1 MMHRPLGGPLKMRHY
16 KANKIQHI
24 VFDSEDEVPSDV
36 HYLRD
41 WRDASLSDWVLA
53 DDGCIIQVLR
63 MGKMIKP
70 KGKVRE
76 VAYIGTCT
84 GTFLVSPSVKMDT
97 SRRINIYSIGGN
109 VERNQRL
116 EDRQDLSTRE
126 TLFVQ
131 YLSGGMDPRK
141 AYLTAFPTNN
151 PGYAGMRAGQLV
163 KTKRIRSRMKEELK
177 PFLKELDL
185 DEFYVLSNIK
195 EVIDSTGKDD
205 TKLKALFKL
214 ADIMD
219 MEDKNRTQV
228 TSMTGALFQGFTPEK
243 LEEAERPKEI
253 ENGNS

>member
-1 MMHRPLGGPLKMRHY
+1 MRHY
-16 KANKIQHI
+16 KVNKIQHT
-24 VFDSEDEVPSDV
+24 VFDSEDEVSSDT

-41 WRDASLSDWVLA
+41 WREASLSDWVLA

-76 VAYIGTCT
+76 VTYIGTCT
-84 GTFLVSPSVKMDT
+84 GTFLVSPTVKMDT
-97 SRRINIYSIGGN
+97 SRRVNIYSLGGN

-116 EDRQDLSTRE
+116 EDREDLSTRE
-126 TLFVQ
+126 ILFAH
-131 YLSGGMDPRK
+131 YLNSGMDPRR
-141 AYLTAFPTNN
+141 AYLAAFPTNN
-151 PGYAGMRAGQLV
+151 PSYAGMRAGQLI

-177 PFLKELDL
+177 PFLEKLEL

-195 EVIDSTGKDD
+195 EVIDSTGKED

-228 TSMTGALFQGFTPEK
+228 TSVTGALFQGFTPEK

-253 ENGNS
+253 EGGK

>member
-1 MMHRPLGGPLKMRHY
+1 MRHY
-16 KANKIQHI
+16 KVNKIQHT

-53 DDGCIIQVLR
+53 DDETVIQVLR
-63 MGKMIKP
+63 LGTMIKP
-70 KGKVRE
+70 KGKVRR
-76 VAYIGTCT
+76 VTYIGTCT
-84 GTFLVSPSVKMDT
+84 GTFVVSKKNKMDT
-97 SRRINIYSIGGN
+97 SRRVNIYSIGGN
-109 VERNQRL
+109 IERDARIEEREN
-116 EDRQDLSTRE
+116 LSSRE
-126 TLFVQ
+126 ELFVQ

-141 AYLTAFPTNN
+141 AYLKAFPTNN

-163 KTKRIRSRMKEELK
+163 KTKRVRSRMKEELK
-177 PFLKELDL
+177 PFLEKLDL

-195 EVIDSTGKDD
+195 EVIDSCDKDD

-228 TSMTGALFQGFTPEK
+228 TSVTGALFQGFTPEA
-243 LEEAERPKEI
+243 LEEVERPKEI
-253 ENGNS
+253 ESGGN

>member
-1 MMHRPLGGPLKMRHY
+1 MRHY
-16 KANKIQHI
+16 KVNKIQHT
-24 VFDSEDEVPSDV
+24 VFDSEDEVSSEV

-41 WRDASLSDWVLA
+41 WREASLSDWVLA

-76 VAYIGTCT
+76 VTYIGTCT
-84 GTFLVSPSVKMDT
+84 GTFLVSPTVKMDT
-97 SRRINIYSIGGN
+97 SRRINIYSLGGN

-116 EDRQDLSTRE
+116 EDREDLSTRE
-126 TLFVQ
+126 ILFAH
-131 YLSGGMDPRK
+131 YLNSGMDPRR
-141 AYLTAFPTNN
+141 AYLAAFPTNN
-151 PGYAGMRAGQLV
+151 PSYAGMRAGQLI

-177 PFLKELDL
+177 PFLEKLEL

-195 EVIDSTGKDD
+195 EVIDSTGKED

-228 TSMTGALFQGFTPEK
+228 TSVTGALFQGFTPEK

-253 ENGNS
+253 ESGESK